1 MHDIKKIV
9 HVGYA
14 HSSKDVRIY
23 QKECISLSK
32 HFNAE
37 IYFLTSDKLGKDN
50 SRITD
55 EGIKIEIIPLVH
67 KKGLRLIKFLKDA
80 KKRLIALDADIYHI
94 HEPWLLPL
102 ANILHRR
109 GKKVIFDSHENYFK
123 QFKSKKKV
131 IWNIIAVCYNIYEHY
146 VCKKIDAVIVPCTF
160 EGKNIFEGKCKKV
173 EFIDNYVIIDPNVT
187 VNTYDAD
194 NFKPILCYVGLI
206 SEGRGVTNTILAAYK
221 AKYKLIL
228 AGTFST
234 NAYKAKLEAMKEY
247 SIVDYRGYCQRKE
260 VDEILSESNI
270 GVALL
275 LNQGQYHKTDNMPTK
290 VYEYMQKGLPV
301 IIYDALKPRQVL
313 EKYRFGIAVNP
324 EKIDEIIGAINYIKD
339 HPEEAIKMGQEG
351 RKAVLEEYNWEKESR
366 KLFDL
371 YENVLEQ

>member
-1 MHDIKKIV
+1 M
-9 HVGYA
+9 
-14 HSSKDVRIY
+14 
-23 QKECISLSK
+23 
-32 HFNAE
+32 
-37 IYFLTSDKLGKDN
+37 
-50 SRITD
+50 
-55 EGIKIEIIPLVH
+55 
-67 KKGLRLIKFLKDA
+67 
-80 KKRLIALDADIYHI
+80 
-94 HEPWLLPL
+94 
-102 ANILHRR
+102 
-109 GKKVIFDSHENYFK
+109 
-123 QFKSKKKV
+123 
-131 IWNIIAVCYNIYEHY
+131 
-146 VCKKIDAVIVPCTF
+146 
-160 EGKNIFEGKCKKV
+160 
-173 EFIDNYVIIDPNVT
+173 IIDPNVT

-206 SEGRGVTNTILAAYK
+206 SEGRGVTNTIIAAYR
-221 AKYKLIL
+221 AKCKLIL

-324 EKIDEIIGAINYIKD
+324 EKIDEIIGTINYIKD

-371 YENVLEQ
+371 YKNVLEQ